1 MELNKDN
8 LVPIRRENKKE
19 YQFEDSEILEF
30 GWKTRKI
37 MKIDQNQAKSI
48 ENCDLGQFSCFF
60 LFFILIPGFHY
71 LQIGISFYFLEKSV
85 RDYVYLVP

>member
-8 LVPIRRENKKE
+8 LVPIHRENKNK

-30 GWKTRKI
+30 GWKI
-37 MKIDQNQAKSI
+37 MKIDTNHSFLLI
-48 ENCDLGQFSCFF
+48 LLDFGQFSWFF
-60 LFFILIPGFHY
+60 LFFIQIPGFHY

-85 RDYVYLVP
+85 LDYVYLVP